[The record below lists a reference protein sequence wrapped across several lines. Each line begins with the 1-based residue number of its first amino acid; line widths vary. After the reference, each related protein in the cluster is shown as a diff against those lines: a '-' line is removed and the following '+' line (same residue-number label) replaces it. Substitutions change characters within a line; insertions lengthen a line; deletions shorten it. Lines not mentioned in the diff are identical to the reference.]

1 MKLLDKYTHPETPSF
16 IILLLPYLGII
27 SIDQLLSPLS
37 SIVNTIAI
45 VVCIVIFNYL
55 FAKAL
60 WPINNKLSLN
70 VFVNSFLFCLFY
82 GEIIIEK
89 SFKITAKVLP
99 HLIINQWIIITITF
113 FSSLLLYKWLYNK
126 HKEVIRF
133 IKTFFIFFALTMV
146 VYKINQNKT
155 YFNLKNNFIS
165 ISGNNSA
172 NSDKPILLII
182 TDGYVSPDGFYNYYK
197 DSSIYN
203 FSNSLKKNGWI
214 VHNNS
219 KSEEITTVHS
229 LSSLFNF
236 NFTTENKKGISS
248 TFWTQKLIYSTLY
261 DSLEKKNVQLY
272 NYGMFDI
279 GATKRFTPIYYYYP
293 TTAIGQFFDKSMVNL
308 KYIYNDSGLV
318 EKQNKHNR
326 YILDSLPNIL
336 MNLKGNSFIYAHLFM
351 PHDPYAYFNEF
362 KSNSKTNPKQYFDYW
377 KFSNTKL
384 EAFLTTM
391 TKENKYRIIITGDHG
406 YGNIGGSF
414 KAEDT
419 FTAFYG
425 FDSTALKNIH
435 SVQDLGS
442 LINGSFKQK

>member
-1 MKLLDKYTHPETPSF
+1 MKLLDKYTNPETPSF
-16 IILLLPYLGII
+16 LILLLPYLGII

-45 VVCIVIFNYL
+45 LLSIIIFNYFFL
-55 FAKAL
+55 KAL
-60 WPINNKLSLN
+60 SPINKKININ

-89 SFKITAKVLP
+89 SLKLTAKVLP
-99 HLIINQWIIITITF
+99 QLLINQWIIITITF
-113 FSSLLLYKWLYNK
+113 FSSLLLYKWLYIK

-165 ISGNNSA
+165 IAGNNSA
-172 NSDKPILLII
+172 NSNKPILLII

-203 FSNSLKKNGWI
+203 FSNNLKKNDWI

-261 DSLEKKNVQLY
+261 DSLKKKNVQLY

-293 TTAIGQFFDKSMVNL
+293 TTAIGQFFDKSMVNV

-336 MNLKGNSFIYAHLFM
+336 MNLKGKSFIYAHLFM

-362 KSNSKTNPKQYFDYW
+362 KSNSKTNPNQYFDYW
-377 KFSNTKL
+377 KFTNTKL
-384 EAFLTTM
+384 EVFLTTM

-425 FDSTALKNIH
+425 FDSTALKSIN

-442 LINGSFKQK
+442 LINGSYKQE